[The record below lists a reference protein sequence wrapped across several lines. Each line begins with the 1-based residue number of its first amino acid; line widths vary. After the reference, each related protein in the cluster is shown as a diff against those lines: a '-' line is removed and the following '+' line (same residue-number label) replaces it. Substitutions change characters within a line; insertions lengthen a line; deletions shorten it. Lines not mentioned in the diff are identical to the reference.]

1 MEKGNKAADN
11 VSGTLLNTVEGQIGW
26 IREVMIGRA
35 RRLAECGLTDITFMV
50 IGQGIETMGAFLDKK
65 PFRAKGQAASR
76 FSVALDEL
84 FPPRYSAL
92 NGRGFLFANL
102 RSSLTHLSVGR
113 PPVVLAHTCV
123 KAGTRKPYGRLC
135 CRMGKNNRQT
145 CRRDTADKTPGRC
158 IICRLTRYSVVLR
171 QANTGPCEIILM

>member
-1 MEKGNKAADN
+1 MEIGNKAADN
-11 VSGTLLNTVEGQIGW
+11 VSGTLLNTVEGQTGW

-35 RRLAECGLTDITFMV
+35 RRLAECGLTDITFLV

-102 RSSLTHLSVGR
+102 RSSLTHLSVGS
-113 PPVVLAHTCV
+113 PHLVLAHTCDKAVHLSV
-123 KAGTRKPYGRLC
+123 KNKKTTLVLENLMDDYVAAWEKIIDRLAGGTLRIKPLAAASS
-135 CRMGKNNRQT
+135 
-145 CRRDTADKTPGRC
+145 AD
-158 IICRLTRYSVVLR
+158 
-171 QANTGPCEIILM
+171 

>member
-1 MEKGNKAADN
+1 MEKRNKAADN
-11 VSGTLLNTVEGQIGW
+11 VSGTLLNTVEGQTGW

-102 RSSLTHLSVGR
+102 RSSLTHLSVGS
-113 PPVVLAHTCV
+113 PHLVLAHTCDKAVHLSV
-123 KAGTRKPYGRLC
+123 KNKKTTLVLENLMDDYVDAWEKIIDRLAGGTLRIKPLAAASS
-135 CRMGKNNRQT
+135 
-145 CRRDTADKTPGRC
+145 AD
-158 IICRLTRYSVVLR
+158 
-171 QANTGPCEIILM
+171 

>member
-84 FPPRYSAL
+84 FPPRYCAL

-102 RSSLTHLSVGR
+102 RSSLTHLSVGS
-113 PPVVLAHTCV
+113 PHLVLAHTCDKAVHLSV
-123 KAGTRKPYGRLC
+123 KDKKTTLVLENLMDDYVAAWEKIIDRLAGGTLRIKPLAAASS
-135 CRMGKNNRQT
+135 
-145 CRRDTADKTPGRC
+145 AD
-158 IICRLTRYSVVLR
+158 
-171 QANTGPCEIILM
+171 

>member
-11 VSGTLLNTVEGQIGW
+11 VSCTLLNTVEGQTGW

-102 RSSLTHLSVGR
+102 RSSLTHLSVGS
-113 PPVVLAHTCV
+113 PHLVLAHTCDKAVHLSV
-123 KAGTRKPYGRLC
+123 KNKKTTLVLENLMDDYVAAWEKIIDRLAGGTLRIKPL
-135 CRMGKNNRQT
+135 
-145 CRRDTADKTPGRC
+145 A
-158 IICRLTRYSVVLR
+158 
-171 QANTGPCEIILM
+171 AA

>member
-11 VSGTLLNTVEGQIGW
+11 VSGTLLNTVEGQTGW

-102 RSSLTHLSVGR
+102 RSSLTHLSMGS
-113 PPVVLAHTCV
+113 PHLVLAHTCDKAVHLSV
-123 KAGTRKPYGRLC
+123 KDKKTTLVLENLMDDYVAAWEKIIDRLAGGTLRIKPLAAASS
-135 CRMGKNNRQT
+135 
-145 CRRDTADKTPGRC
+145 AD
-158 IICRLTRYSVVLR
+158 
-171 QANTGPCEIILM
+171 

>member
-102 RSSLTHLSVGR
+102 RSSLTHLSVGS
-113 PPVVLAHTCV
+113 PHLVLAHTCDKAVHLSV
-123 KAGTRKPYGRLC
+123 KNKNTTLVLENLMDDYVAAWEKIIDRLAGGTLRIKPLAAASS
-135 CRMGKNNRQT
+135 
-145 CRRDTADKTPGRC
+145 AD
-158 IICRLTRYSVVLR
+158 
-171 QANTGPCEIILM
+171 

>member
-11 VSGTLLNTVEGQIGW
+11 VSGTLLNTVEGQTGW

-92 NGRGFLFANL
+92 NGRGFLFANM
-102 RSSLTHLSVGR
+102 RSSLTHLSVGS
-113 PPVVLAHTCV
+113 PHLVLAHTCDKAVHLSV
-123 KAGTRKPYGRLC
+123 KDKKTTLVLENLMDDYVAAWEKIIDRLAGGTLRIKPLAAASS
-135 CRMGKNNRQT
+135 
-145 CRRDTADKTPGRC
+145 AD
-158 IICRLTRYSVVLR
+158 
-171 QANTGPCEIILM
+171 